1 MKNNM
6 FKSNSRF
13 AALSESYVNEKKNE
27 PKKNEQKNEKPESI
41 LITDDKPKNN
51 TFKVDKQVL
60 YNERPVVYNERPVV
74 YNERPVVYNERPV
87 VYNERPVEN
96 NIFSQKVT
104 DKAQKQ
110 RKEEELERLMNE
122 KNKALSMDNF
132 PELILL
138 NKKNE
143 PLQKPISFAE
153 KLKQK
158 EKEKVVETSPELM
171 VENIQKP
178 IISFS
183 EKLKVVNVV
192 LETQITQIPYGW
204 AVIKRDKTTNKS
216 SIEYNKQYE
225 DDLKRAEMMEK
236 KIWPMKVLCALVDLY
251 ENERDKYI
259 NKWGYDAYEEKYLDP
274 DYDDEYFDRLDE
286 EYASET
292 EDEEYDEEADYSEQ
306 TNYWKN

>member
-1 MKNNM
+1 MKKNM

-13 AALSESYVNEKKNE
+13 AALSESSLIEKKNE
-27 PKKNEQKNEKPESI
+27 PKKNEPKKNEKPEST
-41 LITDDKPKNN
+41 LITNDKPKNN

-60 YNERPVVYNERPVV
+60 

-110 RKEEELERLMNE
+110 RKDEEFERIMNE

-158 EKEKVVETSPELM
+158 EKIVETSSELM

-216 SIEYNKQYE
+216 YIEYNKQYE

-236 KIWPMKVLCALVDLY
+236 KIWPTKVLCALVDLY